1 MKKIITVLFVFSIT
15 AFQVFSVKSTSKTE
29 LKSVVEIAKKA
40 EIQFKEKKYVESL
53 SLYKVAYEQLLQLMQ
68 NGIILFSDGN
78 KYLKKW
84 RKKQKVLEPFVT
96 EITYNRLFEKYKLK
110 KTDYLLAVESNNI
123 YNMNILLSDCEKI
136 YYLLEDVKTN
146 SETPE
151 IFSSPENVKKLRN
164 TYQKNLNKIRAEW
177 FENSNFNNAEKK
189 VVYQII
195 NDDHLE
201 DQNII
206 LDESAQNNNGVP
218 LSKLEKIYFDLTM
231 QEPTVYKFWY
241 GLGNSCFLQRK
252 TEEANQIWHHALK
265 FFPESLYI
273 HYHLARTC
281 EKTKEGNKRA
291 VVHLKWIFAKTKER
305 DWLIKTHIQLALK
318 FLQLSE
324 MKLALTHSQEAIKL
338 SGMDLTPENRKLYSE
353 AKKIQCSVLLR
364 IGDTEA
370 AISSLEDA
378 AQMSPEN
385 ILLKIELADLLSNL
399 IITSIEPDI
408 NKAKSAFLIY
418 DKLIKEFPKKSNLHS
433 SKAKLFLALNN
444 FPEAEKQ
451 AILELTV
458 SPRSSNALTLLGLS
472 YLGQG
477 KKETAKMMF
486 NKALDI
492 DPKNSVALENVEKIK

>member
-1 MKKIITVLFVFSIT
+1 MKKFITILFVFSIT
-15 AFQVFSVKSTSKTE
+15 AFQVFSIKPASENE
-29 LKSVVEIAKKA
+29 LKSIIEIAKKA
-40 EIQFKEKKYVESL
+40 EIQFKDKNYIESMQ
-53 SLYKVAYEQLLQLMQ
+53 LYKVAYEQLLQLMQ

-84 RKKQKVLEPFVT
+84 RKKQEKLEPFVT
-96 EITYNRLFEKYKLK
+96 EITYNRLFEKYNIK
-110 KTDYLLAVESNNI
+110 KMEYSFASKSNNI

-136 YYLLEDVKTN
+136 YNVLENLKSNNEMPGIFPEPEDLKNLKRSYAKT
-146 SETPE
+146 
-151 IFSSPENVKKLRN
+151 
-164 TYQKNLNKIRAEW
+164 LNKIRGNW
-177 FENSNFNNAEKK
+177 LKNSTFNDAEKK
-189 VVYQII
+189 VVYKII
-195 NDDHLE
+195 NE
-201 DQNII
+201 NSFKDQNVIF
-206 LDESAQNNNGVP
+206 DASAKNNNGVP
-218 LSKLEKIYFDLTM
+218 LSKLENIYFDLTM

-252 TEEANQIWHHALK
+252 REEANQVWHHALN
-265 FFPESLYI
+265 FFPDSLYI

-281 EKTKEGNKRA
+281 ENTEAGNKRA
-291 VVHLKWIFAKTKER
+291 VSHLKWIFAKTKER

-324 MKLALTHSQEAIKL
+324 LKLAFTHSQEAVKL

-353 AKKIQCSVLLR
+353 SKKIQCSVQLR
-364 IGDTEA
+364 IGNTES

-378 AQMSPEN
+378 IQMSPGN
-385 ILLKIELADLLSNL
+385 ILFKLELADLLSNL

-408 NKAKSAFLIY
+408 NKAKSALLIY
-418 DKLIKEFPKKSNLHS
+418 DKLINEYPKKSNLHS

-444 FPEAEKQ
+444 FQEAEKE

-458 SPRSSNALTLLGLS
+458 TPRSSNALTFLGLS

-477 KKETAKMMF
+477 KKDAAKMMF

-492 DPKNSVALENVEKIK
+492 DPKNSVALENLEKIK